1 MGKLTKAPR
10 VSTLRVMRT
19 WEKFEESVGGRR
31 KLVEALEHSVDE
43 RGQQLLQHL
52 EDPRAA
58 GRPLRELCGAARVS
72 FPQLYHIYTDAL
84 RAKAHA
90 ESIIVQ
96 SEYLP
101 RVMEDTCR
109 DALTESRTCPD
120 CAGAGTRRKRGA
132 LLTCTV
138 CRGTGEVRGR
148 SGNVEN
154 RKLVFESA
162 GLTRKRAPLVAIQE
176 NRWNVPSL
184 ADTLKEAQKILK
196 EGDAREIE
204 AYDGFRVVCE
214 ASGWPKEE
222 WKARQEAWRE
232 AWWEEYGAAFGE
244 PEEVRTGRAMEAAKR
259 VVEGELAKVQE
270 AHQARVAATKKREE
284 EEARQAGAWKDASG
298 NWIYPLPPP
307 PEEK

>member
-10 VSTLRVMRT
+10 VGTLRVMKT
-19 WEKFEESVGGRR
+19 WEKFEESVGGRP
-31 KLVEALEHSVDE
+31 KLVEALEQSVDE

-96 SEYLP
+96 SHYLA

-162 GLTRKRAPLVAIQE
+162 GLTGKRGPGQAIQI
-176 NRWNVPSL
+176 NVGSKSL
-184 ADTLKEAQKILK
+184 EERVGIAQQLLSEPTTVEA
-196 EGDAREIE
+196 
-204 AYDGFRVVCE
+204 
-214 ASGWPKEE
+214 
-222 WKARQEAWRE
+222 
-232 AWWEEYGAAFGE
+232 
-244 PEEVRTGRAMEAAKR
+244 EEVREVGDVR
-259 VVEGELAKVQE
+259 VGDAES
-270 AHQARVAATKKREE
+270 ATP
-284 EEARQAGAWKDASG
+284 KD
-298 NWIYPLPPP
+298 
-307 PEEK
+307 